1 MPRWQDRV
9 EELLY
14 DGETIERQVD
24 VDTASVVVTSHRV
37 LAFTPEMSGENLRQ
51 VDRPNV
57 IGLERSSLTEDAL
70 LARGLRISVWAILLL
85 GAGALFDFGSLI
97 GGVNLTG
104 QGTDELGVGGTLEG
118 VQRMLDLL
126 ALLDE
131 LLLVAGAIAAF
142 AAVAALGVFWYRRT
156 PTLAITVAGGED
168 VHVPRPSAG
177 DQEVL
182 EDALAGGGRETQAPD
197 APTKW

>member
-24 VDTASVVVTSHRV
+24 LGTARVVVTSHRV
-37 LAFTPEMSGENLRQ
+37 LAFTPEMTGENLRQ

-57 IGLERSSLTEDAL
+57 IGLERSSLTDDAL
-70 LARGLRISVWAILLL
+70 LARGLRIGVWAVLLL

-97 GGVNLTG
+97 GGVDLTG
-104 QGTDELGVGGTLEG
+104 QGTDELGLGGTLEG

-131 LLLVAGAIAAF
+131 LLLAAGAIAAL
-142 AAVAALGVFWYRRT
+142 AAVAALGLFWHRRR

-168 VHVPRPSAG
+168 IHVPRPGAG
-177 DQEVL
+177 DRKAL

-197 APTKW
+197 APTEG

>member
-14 DGETIERQVD
+14 DGEVVERQAD
-24 VDTASVVVTSHRV
+24 IGTARVVVTSHRV
-37 LAFTPEMSGENLRQ
+37 LAFTPAGENLRQ
-51 VDRPNV
+51 LDRPNV

-70 LARGLRISVWAILLL
+70 LTRSLRIGVWAVLLL
-85 GAGALFDFGSLI
+85 GARALFDFGSLI
-97 GGVNLTG
+97 GGVDLTG
-104 QGTDELGVGGTLEG
+104 QGTGELGLGGTLEG

-131 LLLVAGAIAAF
+131 LLLAAGAIAAL
-142 AAVAALGVFWYRRT
+142 AAVVILGLFWHRRT

-168 VHVPRPSAG
+168 VHVPRPDVG
-177 DQEVL
+177 DREAL
-182 EDALAGGGRETQAPD
+182 EGALAGGGRETQAPD
-197 APTKW
+197 APTEG

>member
-14 DGETIERQVD
+14 DGEVVERQAD
-24 VDTASVVVTSHRV
+24 IGTARVVVTSHRV
-37 LAFTPEMSGENLRQ
+37 LVFTPEMSGEDLRQ
-51 VDRPNV
+51 VNQPNV

-70 LARGLRISVWAILLL
+70 LTRSLRIGVWAVLLL
-85 GAGALFDFGSLI
+85 GARALFDFGSLI
-97 GGVNLTG
+97 GGVDLTG
-104 QGTDELGVGGTLEG
+104 QGTGELGLGGTLEG

-131 LLLVAGAIAAF
+131 LLLAAGAIAAL
-142 AAVAALGVFWYRRT
+142 AAVVILGLFWHRRT

-168 VHVPRPSAG
+168 VHVPRPDVG
-177 DQEVL
+177 DREAL
-182 EDALAGGGRETQAPD
+182 EGALAGGGRETQAPD
-197 APTKW
+197 APTEG